1 MKVKKRKLT
10 LICVLHYLKL
20 TYRSLLFILA
30 AVMYVVGRIR
40 GTGDFFGEL
49 KKEYWLLGVIWL
61 VYVAEMAC
69 RFFPSR
75 LESPGCQKQFGKNYM
90 PTGESQPKLQSWK
103 RTLAVALAW
112 FALNGAIGALYY
124 LGLIDQGILVLVS
137 LAYGVCDMICILF
150 FCPFQTWFMKN
161 RCCTTCRIY
170 NWDFAM
176 MFTPFIFIPN
186 VYTWSLL
193 RFALAL
199 LARWEITVH
208 RHPERFSEKT
218 NACLSCKNCEEKLC
232 HHKKQLQG
240 FLKKYKTRFFPPREI
255 DRQK

>member
-40 GTGDFFGEL
+40 GTGEFFGEL

-75 LESPGCQKQFGKNYM
+75 LESPGCQKQFGKNYI
-90 PTGESQPKLQSWK
+90 PTGESRPKLQSWK

-112 FALNGAIGALYY
+112 FALNGAIGVLYY
-124 LGLIDQGILVLVS
+124 LGLIDQGILVLIS
-137 LAYGVCDMICILF
+137 LAYGVCDMICILL

-193 RFALAL
+193 GFALAL

-232 HHKKQLQG
+232 HHKKQLQS
-240 FLKKYKTRFFPPREI
+240 FLKKNKARFKLR
-255 DRQK
+255 

>member
-10 LICVLHYLKL
+10 LICVLHYLRL

-49 KKEYWLLGVIWL
+49 KKEYWLLGVIWM

-75 LESPGCQKQFGKNYM
+75 LESPGCQKQFGKNYI

-193 RFALAL
+193 GFALAL

-208 RHPERFSEKT
+208 RHPERFSTAT
-218 NACLSCKNCEEKLC
+218 NRCLDCSHCEEKLC

-240 FLKKYKTRFFPPREI
+240 FIKKYKTRFFPPREI
-255 DRQK
+255 DQQK

>member
-1 MKVKKRKLT
+1 MNVKNMKVKKRKLT

-40 GTGDFFGEL
+40 GTGEFFGEL

-75 LESPGCQKQFGKNYM
+75 LESPGCQKQFGKNYI
-90 PTGESQPKLQSWK
+90 PTGESRPKLQSWK

-112 FALNGAIGALYY
+112 FALNGAIGVLYY
-124 LGLIDQGILVLVS
+124 LGLIDQGILVLIS

-193 RFALAL
+193 GFALAL

-232 HHKKQLQG
+232 YHKKQLRG
-240 FLKKYKTRFFPPREI
+240 FWQRNKERFKYRP
-255 DRQK
+255 

>member
-1 MKVKKRKLT
+1 MNVKNTKVKKRKLT

-40 GTGDFFGEL
+40 GTGEFFGEL

-75 LESPGCQKQFGKNYM
+75 LESPGCQKQFGKNYI

-112 FALNGAIGALYY
+112 
-124 LGLIDQGILVLVS
+124 
-137 LAYGVCDMICILF
+137 
-150 FCPFQTWFMKN
+150 
-161 RCCTTCRIY
+161 
-170 NWDFAM
+170 
-176 MFTPFIFIPN
+176 
-186 VYTWSLL
+186 
-193 RFALAL
+193 FALAL

-218 NACLSCKNCEEKLC
+218 NARLSCKNCEEKLC

-240 FLKKYKTRFFPPREI
+240 FLKKYKTRFFLPRKI